1 MSFPNP
7 QDMSLRLWLSLRWC
21 LERSNYIKMGSLGRL
36 TQSACCL
43 NKERLGTDT
52 NTQASS
58 QESPAKTRGRPQKPA
73 LLALPSKEG
82 REPTFYHLS
91 HLLCGIELW
100 LPCRLTQVSS
110 SETSLTSHAWQ
121 PEQTSSHALYYV
133 NPLWN
138 RPFCIRGPI
147 LLHI

>member
-36 TQSACCL
+36 TQSACFL

-73 LLALPSKEG
+73 LLALPSGSLGFQSGK
-82 REPTFYHLS
+82 RTYFLSFKPPALWYRVMAAMPTNTGLKFRNVPDISCLAARANQLPRS
-91 HLLCGIELW
+91 ILCKSFME
-100 LPCRLTQVSS
+100 
-110 SETSLTSHAWQ
+110 
-121 PEQTSSHALYYV
+121 
-133 NPLWN
+133 
-138 RPFCIRGPI
+138 
-147 LLHI
+147 